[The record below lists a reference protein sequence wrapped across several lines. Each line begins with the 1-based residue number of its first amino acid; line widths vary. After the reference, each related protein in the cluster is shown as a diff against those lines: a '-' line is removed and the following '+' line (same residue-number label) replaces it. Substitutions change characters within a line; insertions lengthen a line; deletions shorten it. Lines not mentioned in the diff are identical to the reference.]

1 MPFVMCFSLEDR
13 EAAYLQSETFHD
25 GIRKD
30 ISSLMMIV
38 ADQGPGMHV
47 LFTILDEGSE
57 MQTKVETRAE
67 SWTLQDV
74 LCTLGS
80 GLSTRTQELRSRENA
95 FGCLVA
101 DAMLQACRLHGC
113 DGAVING
120 GFIRQDCCLCDAWHH
135 PRVFDDLTGQIV
147 SCQFWPDS
155 PAGTPVPAS
164 ALCGSCFCSRFRTS
178 KTN

>member
-13 EAAYLQSETFHD
+13 EAYPQSETFHD
-25 GIRKD
+25 GIRND
-30 ISSLMMIV
+30 ISSLMMV
-38 ADQGPGMHV
+38 LADQGCISNSLYWMKA
-47 LFTILDEGSE
+47 SE
-57 MQTKVETRAE
+57 MQTKIETRVE

-74 LCTLGS
+74 LCTIGS
-80 GLSTRTQELRSRENA
+80 ALSTRTQELRSRENA

-101 DAMLQACRLHGC
+101 DAMFQACRLHGC

-120 GFIRQDCCLCDAWHH
+120 GFIRQDCCLCDASHH
-135 PRVFDDLTGQIV
+135 LRVFDHLAGQIV

-155 PAGTPVPAS
+155 PAGTPVPAF
-164 ALCGSCFCSRFRTS
+164 ALCGSCFCSRFRTC